1 MFVWTDMLIAV
12 FVGFV
17 LSKIW
22 NLVLYTGHAVII
34 LQDLQKD
41 AAKLMF
47 SVTQTIYEI
56 ESLKL
61 TEVHSQDKSEREIE
75 FHKQMIEKNSI
86 ILKKAV
92 VSNFLYNWPRKYKNI
107 LEFYDWDSAMQ
118 YVDQLIKEDKL
129 KKRR

>member
-12 FVGFV
+12 FVGFI

-22 NLVLYTGHAVII
+22 NLLLYTGYAVII

-56 ESLKL
+56 EALKL
-61 TEVHSQDKSEREIE
+61 SELYRQGKSEKEME
-75 FHKQMIEKNSI
+75 FHKQMMEKNSI

-107 LEFYDWDSAMQ
+107 LEFYDWDSAMR
-118 YVDQLIKEDKL
+118 YVDQLIKEDNL

>member
-61 TEVHSQDKSEREIE
+61 TELHRQDKSEREIE

>member
-1 MFVWTDMLIAV
+1 MFVWTDMLISV

-61 TEVHSQDKSEREIE
+61 TELHRQDKSEREIE

>member
-1 MFVWTDMLIAV
+1 MFVWTDLLLAV

-61 TEVHSQDKSEREIE
+61 TELHRQDKSEREIE

>member
-22 NLVLYTGHAVII
+22 NLLLYTGHAVII

-47 SVTQTIYEI
+47 SITQTIYEI

-61 TEVHSQDKSEREIE
+61 TELHRQDKSEREIE

>member
-12 FVGFV
+12 FVGFI

-22 NLVLYTGHAVII
+22 NLLLYTGYAVII
-34 LQDLQKD
+34 LQGLQKD

-56 ESLKL
+56 EALKL
-61 TEVHSQDKSEREIE
+61 AELYRQEKPEREIE
-75 FHKQMIEKNSI
+75 FHKQMIEKNSM

>member
-12 FVGFV
+12 FVGFI

-22 NLVLYTGHAVII
+22 NLLLYTGYAVII

-56 ESLKL
+56 EALKL
-61 TEVHSQDKSEREIE
+61 SELYRQGKSEKEIE
-75 FHKQMIEKNSI
+75 FHKQMMEKNSI

>member
-12 FVGFV
+12 FIGFV

-22 NLVLYTGHAVII
+22 NLLLYTGHAVII
-34 LQDLQKD
+34 LRDLQKD

-61 TEVHSQDKSEREIE
+61 TELYRQGKSEKEIE
-75 FHKQMIEKNSI
+75 FHKQMMEKNSI